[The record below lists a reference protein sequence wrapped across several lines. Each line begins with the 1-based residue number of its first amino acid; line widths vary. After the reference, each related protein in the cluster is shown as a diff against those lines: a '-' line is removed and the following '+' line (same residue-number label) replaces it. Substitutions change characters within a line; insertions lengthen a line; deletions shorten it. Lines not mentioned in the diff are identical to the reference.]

1 MQLSIA
7 IASPIRLWSRLRKS
21 FNVPKTVYAWNT
33 ESTDSEGWGLIVLR
47 FVALR
52 QTVHLA
58 HGAHRSFILLGG
70 PKRDVERSTQAEKN
84 FLSVTLCFGQ
94 IWLMYVKR
102 CIANTEHVQNLP
114 NLGPSPKGRETDR
127 PSKTTNPQDFLSYEF
142 LSPYIKRCYGTERQ
156 TDRQTDKI
164 KNMTTFYVNFFIKD
178 HDDDDVDD
186 CDDDTNY

>member
-1 MQLSIA
+1 
-7 IASPIRLWSRLRKS
+7 
-21 FNVPKTVYAWNT
+21 
-33 ESTDSEGWGLIVLR
+33 VLR

-70 PKRDVERSTQAEKN
+70 PKRDVERSIQAEKN